1 MSVEHSIPR
10 QTLVTGDQRRLAAAA
25 RSVLACPADVQ
36 LVVDGVDDA
45 LADGADLGMQD
56 LDGEPTFSCPAGS
69 ALALAA
75 RGRRSALMTLA
86 SGLGRT
92 GSADRAARLTLTG
105 RLEWRGTAECPC
117 CTEAREIVVLVV
129 NVVLLGREG
138 APRGAQ
144 VRVPI
149 EHFAAPGLS
158 LNRGFLQRSVEHANG
173 AHQEEL
179 RQAVATRTGTR
190 LTDVVGVSL
199 ADLSPTGVD
208 LTWVDPDGA
217 HLTRLQFP
225 RAAHDP
231 HDLGELLRDTLHA
244 GLC

>member
-1 MSVEHSIPR
+1 MSVEHTIAQ
-10 QTLVTGDQRRLAAAA
+10 QTRGRADHRRLAAAA
-25 RSVLACPADVQ
+25 RSVLACPADVH
-36 LVVDGVDDA
+36 LVVDGVDDV

-86 SGLGRT
+86 SGLGT
-92 GSADRAARLTLTG
+92 PGSPDRDARLTLTG
-105 RLEWRGTAECPC
+105 RLEWRGPAECPC
-117 CTEAREIVVLVV
+117 CSEPREVVVLVV

-138 APRGAQ
+138 APRGTQ
-144 VRVPI
+144 VRVPV
-149 EHFAAPGLS
+149 EDFSAPGLS

-173 AHQEEL
+173 AHQQEL

-217 HLTRLQFP
+217 HLTRLGFP

-231 HDLGELLRDTLHA
+231 VDLGELLRDTLHA